1 MRPLDFLSMAAV
13 AGLLS
18 WCAFD
23 LFSRAS
29 DPYDI
34 TKPRQR
40 IAPVGGITGHGEPWD
55 VPTGLNQTSP
65 KARGVA
71 VNSHGIRDFSAPAS
85 PSFPASFAGSIAT
98 RNQDQEVTPAP
109 GRIKPS
115 SPVKPL
121 VQTAR
126 GTTLSRAKTPKE
138 SNEENLSVSQAERSR
153 FGQNQAASGSV
164 LEPTRPHRRSGTTL
178 ARAISGPDRIGD
190 DGNVGDQVGGLQ
202 RSRVGGRAVIKGEQ
216 ASPKIGE
223 WVKVEI
229 STYSARYHG
238 GRTATGERYD
248 HHRGFTA
255 ATTRRANGWDL
266 PRGSTWEVNYR
277 GKTVVVRIN
286 DCGRHRP
293 TKARLWLD
301 LSGAAWRDLTGIA
314 PSRKVARMRR
324 VK

>member
-1 MRPLDFLSMAAV
+1 MISDRNTPWTALVVLSALAAWGLWSLATHEPNPQPARILDLPPVAEAA
-13 AGLLS
+13 LLTS
-18 WCAFD
+18 GID
-23 LFSRAS
+23 
-29 DPYDI
+29 
-34 TKPRQR
+34 RQ
-40 IAPVGGITGHGEPWD
+40 T
-55 VPTGLNQTSP
+55 LNDYLAQTS
-65 KARGVA
+65 VE
-71 VNSHGIRDFSAPAS
+71 VSHGPVTAYAS
-85 PSFPASFAGSIAT
+85 QLSPEDLAT
-98 RNQDQEVTPAP
+98 RHSALATPKEVKPAP
-109 GRIKPS
+109 GRTKPS
-115 SPVKPL
+115 SPAKHL

-126 GTTLSRAKTPKE
+126 GTTLSRA
-138 SNEENLSVSQAERSR
+138 
-153 FGQNQAASGSV
+153 
-164 LEPTRPHRRSGTTL
+164 
-178 ARAISGPDRIGD
+178 
-190 DGNVGDQVGGLQ
+190 
-202 RSRVGGRAVIKGEQ
+202 
-216 ASPKIGE
+216 PKIGE

-238 GRTATGERYD
+238 RRTATGERYD

>member
-55 VPTGLNQTSP
+55 VPMGSNQTSP

-85 PSFPASFAGSIAT
+85 PTSFPASFAGSIAT

-109 GRIKPS
+109 GRTKPS

-126 GTTLSRAKTPKE
+126 GTTLSRA
-138 SNEENLSVSQAERSR
+138 
-153 FGQNQAASGSV
+153 
-164 LEPTRPHRRSGTTL
+164 
-178 ARAISGPDRIGD
+178 
-190 DGNVGDQVGGLQ
+190 
-202 RSRVGGRAVIKGEQ
+202 
-216 ASPKIGE
+216 PKIGE

-238 GRTATGERYD
+238 KRTASGERYD
-248 HHRGFTA
+248 HHEGHTA
-255 ATTRRANGWDL
+255 ATTVRGRKWAL
-266 PRGSTWEVNYR
+266 PKGSVWEVEYPAEKDIVLKPGMTVAR
-277 GKTVVVRIN
+277 DFETGKTTRVVTVRIN
-286 DCGRHRP
+286 DTGSWRP
-293 TKARLWLD
+293 KRAPYWLD

-314 PSRKVARMRR
+314 SSRKVARMRR
-324 VK
+324 VR

>member
-1 MRPLDFLSMAAV
+1 M
-13 AGLLS
+13 
-18 WCAFD
+18 
-23 LFSRAS
+23 
-29 DPYDI
+29 
-34 TKPRQR
+34 
-40 IAPVGGITGHGEPWD
+40 
-55 VPTGLNQTSP
+55 
-65 KARGVA
+65 
-71 VNSHGIRDFSAPAS
+71 
-85 PSFPASFAGSIAT
+85 
-98 RNQDQEVTPAP
+98 
-109 GRIKPS
+109 
-115 SPVKPL
+115 
-121 VQTAR
+121 
-126 GTTLSRAKTPKE
+126 
-138 SNEENLSVSQAERSR
+138 
-153 FGQNQAASGSV
+153 
-164 LEPTRPHRRSGTTL
+164 
-178 ARAISGPDRIGD
+178 
-190 DGNVGDQVGGLQ
+190 GDQVGGLQ